1 MKVQLLKSMPHV
13 PLPKLRPALQEQN
26 AQNNDQAIED
36 LNAVGGQ
43 DNIEDPGND
52 VDSTDY
58 AFQYCPHNQQ
68 RNDVLDAGN
77 WTTRHFRK
85 VFRKVVVNRHRKIQ
99 KGERAENVGH
109 NISYGNNE
117 NSESDNEEDFQ
128 EGIPLVQ
135 RTQRI

>member
-13 PLPKLRPALQEQN
+13 PLPKLRPELQEQN
-26 AQNNDQAIED
+26 AHNSDRAIED

-52 VDSTDY
+52 VDNTDS

-85 VFRKVVVNRHRKIQ
+85 VFRKVVVNTHRKIQ
-99 KGERAENVGH
+99 K
-109 NISYGNNE
+109 
-117 NSESDNEEDFQ
+117 
-128 EGIPLVQ
+128 
-135 RTQRI
+135 

>member
-1 MKVQLLKSMPHV
+1 MPHL
-13 PLPKLRPALQEQN
+13 PLPKLRPELQEQK
-26 AQNNDQAIED
+26 AQNSDQAIED

-43 DNIEDPGND
+43 DNIED
-52 VDSTDY
+52 
-58 AFQYCPHNQQ
+58 A
-68 RNDVLDAGN
+68 RN
-77 WTTRHFRK
+77 WTSRHLRK

-109 NISYGNNE
+109 NISYGNKE

-135 RTQRI
+135 GTQII